1 MDYRKGGDV
10 MTKSF
15 SVRSH
20 PDGQWQAWDIPT
32 YKKACTVAKEQ
43 SKAYQLPFLVV
54 DHTGWVWSAYRN
66 GKAIPGFLPYQLQ

>member
-1 MDYRKGGDV
+1 

-54 DHTGWVWSAYRN
+54 DHTGWVWTAYRD